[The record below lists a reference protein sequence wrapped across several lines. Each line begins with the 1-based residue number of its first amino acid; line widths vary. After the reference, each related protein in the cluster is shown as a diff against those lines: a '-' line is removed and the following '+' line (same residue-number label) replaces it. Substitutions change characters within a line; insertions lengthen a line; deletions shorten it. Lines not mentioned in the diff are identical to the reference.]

1 MTDAPRSLRA
11 RWVVRLVGVL
21 AVGVL
26 SAMLTVPATAQTDP
40 GPEPPA
46 SPSSNNGPD
55 DWDVSAGSLPV
66 AIQTSIPPVLPIDVG
81 AGVGFAGIEASSLPL
96 VLASVG
102 PVYAP
107 VIDALGLLG
116 GTGAVPGILLKLIP
130 SLLLGGPT
138 VFGLPPLPVDPGLL
152 PQFPPLP
159 FPSPD
164 LPVVQCTAKFPGDP
178 REITCGGPQQSAL
191 GSRLGAMSGTAR
203 VEGDP
208 TDTDTVDALAS
219 VRAAGLEPD
228 AGATLAPISAGGLNA
243 TTSVRVAGQA
253 IEGGTSVEVTGVD
266 LLAGLIQVDGV
277 RTSVAGSLTGR
288 PGEAAVS
295 VQPCE
300 VTGVRI
306 AGVPVRLRADGATVD
321 ANAVPL
327 PLGESLGELAGLV
340 GQLTHLEEP
349 LRQLSIPVD
358 VGRVSITVL
367 PPDRPV
373 VAEDGTRIEA
383 RATCLEVRYTIA
395 ASGSSVRIAI
405 GQSTLSMSAYRS
417 DGSGLGLE
425 GGGVDLGGSPIV
437 GPAVGVDGP
446 PDLGP
451 LPEAV
456 VPPVA
461 PEPGAEAPPPSTTPV
476 LRTMAVRAPD
486 WLPVLL
492 AMFAASMMS
501 LVVVRGR
508 RATWRG
514 AI

>member
-1 MTDAPRSLRA
+1 MSRA
-11 RWVVRLVGVL
+11 RRGPRARRGVRLAGMVV
-21 AVGVL
+21 VGVL
-26 SAMLTVPATAQTDP
+26 SAMLTVPATAQTDLMP
-40 GPEPPA
+40 DPA
-46 SPSSNNGPD
+46 SRPSGSNGPD
-55 DWDVSAGSLPV
+55 DWDVSAASLPV

-81 AGVGFAGIEASSLPL
+81 AGIGFAGIEASSLPL

-138 VFGLPPLPVDPGLL
+138 IFGLPPLPIDPGLL
-152 PQFPPLP
+152 PQFPPIP

-178 REITCGGPQQSAL
+178 REVTCGGPQQSAL
-191 GSRLGAMSGTAR
+191 GSRVGALTGTAR
-203 VEGDP
+203 VEGDA
-208 TDTDTVDALAS
+208 TDTDTIAALAS

-228 AGATLAPISAGGLNA
+228 AGATLAPVSAGGLNA
-243 TTSVRVAGQA
+243 TTSVRVVGQA

-277 RTSVAGSLTGR
+277 RTSVAGSLSGR

-295 VQPCE
+295 IQPCE
-300 VTGVRI
+300 ITGVRI
-306 AGVPVRLRADGATVD
+306 AGVPVRLRADGATID

-358 VGRVSITVL
+358 VGRVTLTAL
-367 PPDRPV
+367 PPEKAV

-395 ASGSSVRIAI
+395 VSGSSVRIAI
-405 GQSTLSMSAYRS
+405 GQSTLSMSAYRN
-417 DGSGLGLE
+417 DGSGSWPE
-425 GGGVDLGGSPIV
+425 DGGSPIV
-437 GPAVGVDGP
+437 GPSVGVGGP

-451 LPEAV
+451 LPASV

-461 PEPGAEAPPPSTTPV
+461 PEPGEGAPPPRNTPV
-476 LRTMAVRAPD
+476 FRAVAVRAPD

-492 AMFAASMMS
+492 AMFGASMMS
-501 LVVVRGR
+501 LVLVRGR

-514 AI
+514 AT